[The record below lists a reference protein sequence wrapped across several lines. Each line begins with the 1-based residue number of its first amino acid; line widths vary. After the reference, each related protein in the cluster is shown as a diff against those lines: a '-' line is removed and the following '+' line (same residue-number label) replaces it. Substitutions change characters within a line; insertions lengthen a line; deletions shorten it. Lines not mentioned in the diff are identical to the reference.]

1 VDTEEGGG
9 GGGGERV
16 AAVVAACP
24 GGVHGSAAP
33 EAAAW
38 ARARAWA
45 WAWAWGPSVRE
56 CGVLRAVGGGVGRR
70 PRQPLLL
77 LPALRFS
84 LVITP
89 RVQDV

>member
-1 VDTEEGGG
+1 MDTEEGGG
-9 GGGGERV
+9 GDGGERV

-38 ARARAWA
+38 AR
-45 WAWAWGPSVRE
+45 AWAWGPSVRE